1 MIKLQSF
8 INSKIRN
15 LFIVLVIIS
24 LLIETGFGFY
34 AVTSSREKD
43 RLQLFEDFKY
53 LMKDPINQ
61 GSFIEAYD
69 RLSRFVGKN
78 GISCISISINE
89 TPMGQCR
96 LNYDPIIVSLNN
108 HDFLNS
114 NNVRIS
120 VWIDDSDLISKQVWF
135 FSIRSIYY
143 LIAILGIS
151 LFLRRNILR
160 ISDEIDL
167 VKDRFEGTEQSLSK
181 TFSIAELS
189 DLSSTIQHLSNIAKI
204 SERQKAAVEIAKR
217 VSHDIRSPLTALN
230 FLIKNSIEIS
240 DDTKQLLSQV
250 SQRINGIADD
260 VISESKNSAS
270 SSKNEID
277 GASHLGIKITQ
288 ILTALLAEKE
298 IEFKSNPKVQLFL
311 RLNDLPED
319 MVVSYSQKMLE
330 RILSNLINNSV
341 EAIDEDGSIFVDV
354 QTKQNSL
361 IISVIDFGK
370 GIPPEVLS
378 KLQKYEFQSHGK
390 EHSHSSG
397 TGIGL
402 KSAFEEL
409 SKVGAKLHIESRVG
423 VGTRII
429 LEFPIQEPAS

>member
-181 TFSIAELS
+181 KFSISELS

-240 DDTKQLLSQV
+240 DDTKQLLAQV

-319 MVVSYSQKMLE
+319 MVVSYPQKMLE

-370 GIPPEVLS
+370 GISPEILARFRNH
-378 KLQKYEFQSHGK
+378 QFESHGK
-390 EHSHSSG
+390 ELLQSSG

-409 SKVGAKLHIESRVG
+409 NRVGASLRVESKVGT
-423 VGTRII
+423 GTRII
-429 LEFPIQEPAS
+429 IELPI